1 MLLFCKPNTNSINNI
16 IVPLA
21 RVYNIIS
28 NGCRVIIDYNGGDCI
43 EVENGNYQNKI
54 TEVVI
59 YYDSEDE
66 VNKAIR
72 QFFRAVNSN
81 ANAFFFG
88 QRQEVQPY
96 NNNQ

>member
-1 MLLFCKPNTNSINNI
+1 MLLFCKPITNSPDNI
-16 IVPLA
+16 IIPLD

-28 NGCRVIIDYNGGDCI
+28 NGCRVIIDYDAGECL
-43 EVENGNYQNKI
+43 EVYEGNYQNKI
-54 TEVVI
+54 TELVI

-72 QFFRAVNSN
+72 QFYRAVNSN

-88 QRQEVQPY
+88 QRQDIQPY
-96 NNNQ
+96 NNKQ